1 MTALTSAELRIGDRV
16 KYIPNHAFD
25 DASHPDCGTGTVKAI
40 TCDATY
46 VQFGDACPVSVR
58 ADELI
63 LNISETA

>member
-1 MTALTSAELRIGDRV
+1 MKYYLQVGDTV
-16 KYIPNHAFD
+16 KHIPASTYGDTRHA
-25 DASHPDCGTGTVKAI
+25 DCRAGTVKAI

>member
-1 MTALTSAELRIGDRV
+1 MINYFRVGDTV
-16 KYIPNHAFD
+16 KHIPASTYGDTHHA
-25 DASHPDCGTGTVKAI
+25 DCSTGTVKAI